1 MSGTGIELPGAVDM
15 HLHYGPA
22 AVPPEYSF
30 ITHSVTALEA
40 ARQAVE
46 AGFAAIVLKAKD
58 SVTAGVAHV
67 VEEVV
72 QGIRVF
78 GGVVLDHPV
87 GGLNPVAVEQT
98 MLLGGKV
105 VWLPTTGSRND
116 VELHGTPGPAI
127 PITDGEGELLPVV
140 HDIFDIVAAH
150 DALLAT
156 GHVGFDEHLAIAR
169 EFGPSGR
176 VIATHVGDE
185 GGGPGLSAEECTQL
199 AAYGVVMEFSGL
211 TCLDHWGV
219 AAMDMDRHAAMIR
232 AVGVEASILSGDY
245 GWSADL
251 PRPVPGLQQYY
262 EALWK
267 AGFSEDELRLMA
279 CDTPARLLGLAA

>member
-1 MSGTGIELPGAVDM
+1 MSGTGLELPGAVDM
-15 HLHYGPA
+15 HVHYGPA

-30 ITHSVTALEA
+30 VIHSVTALEA
-40 ARQAVE
+40 AREAAE

-72 QGIRVF
+72 EGIRVL

-105 VWLPTTGSRND
+105 VWLPTSGSRND
-116 VELHGTPGPAI
+116 VELHGTPGPPI
-127 PITDGEGELLPVV
+127 PVMDGDGKVLPVV
-140 HDIFDIVAAH
+140 QDVFDLVSAH

-156 GHVGFDEHLAIAR
+156 GHIGFDEHLAVAH
-169 EFGPSGR
+169 EFGASGR

-185 GGGPGLSAEECTQL
+185 GGGPGLSTEQCVRLAES
-199 AAYGVVMEFSGL
+199 GVIMEFSAL

-219 AAMDMDRHAAMIR
+219 VAMDMDRHAAMIR
-232 AVGVEASILSGDY
+232 AVGVERAILSSDY

-251 PRPVPGLQQYY
+251 PRPVPGLCEYY

-267 AGFSEDELRLMA
+267 TGFTEDELRLMA
-279 CDTPARLLGLAA
+279 CDTPARLLGLAG